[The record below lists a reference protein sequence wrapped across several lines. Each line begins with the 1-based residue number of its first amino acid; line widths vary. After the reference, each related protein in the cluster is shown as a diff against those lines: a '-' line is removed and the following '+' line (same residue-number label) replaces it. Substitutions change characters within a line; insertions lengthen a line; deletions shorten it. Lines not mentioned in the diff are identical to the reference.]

1 MTLLIWMNLN
11 WSIKFSNS
19 PHFTE
24 SLLSDVSKKE
34 KKNCTNFSKPLN
46 TETFAK
52 LLMSHLQ
59 SFFLHPIFKNVT

>member
-24 SLLSDVSKKE
+24 SLLSDVSKK
-34 KKNCTNFSKPLN
+34 KKNCTNFSKALN
-46 TETFAK
+46 PETFAK

-59 SFFLHPIFKNVT
+59 SFFPHPIFKNVT